1 VTEADTGRSP
11 GKQGTVPRSA
21 CIELGAVQSPFS
33 DQASRPAVSL
43 RSVTVSYREHIALR
57 DVSLDIG
64 RGNFCGIIGPNGA
77 GKTTVLTVINGLGHI
92 HSGTVHIMDEPAT
105 RANFGRLRR
114 RIGYVAQQER
124 VDPRVPISCL
134 EAVLV
139 GRCGRAGLLRR
150 LDDNDRAR
158 ARQIMELTSTSHLA
172 DRPVG
177 QLSGGEARK
186 IALAR
191 ALVQE
196 PEILLLDEPT
206 SNLDPRAVSE
216 LSELIVDAY
225 HRFRLTVVMV
235 THQLDHLPPVA
246 NQVMMIK
253 DARVTY
259 SGDRTALDDTRLI
272 AELFADAA

>member
-1 VTEADTGRSP
+1 VTTAD
-11 GKQGTVPRSA
+11 A
-21 CIELGAVQSPFS
+21 
-33 DQASRPAVSL
+33 AVSL
-43 RSVTVSYREHIALR
+43 RLVTVSYREHIALR
-57 DVSLDIG
+57 DVSLDIR
-64 RGNFCGIIGPNGA
+64 RGDFCGIIGPNGA
-77 GKTTVLTVINGLGHI
+77 GKTTLLTVINGLGHI
-92 HSGTVHIMDEPAT
+92 HTGTVRVMDEAAT

-139 GRCGRAGLLRR
+139 GRCGRVGLFRR
-150 LDDNDRAR
+150 LTANDQERAR
-158 ARQIMELTSTSHLA
+158 TMMELTRTSHLA
-172 DRPVG
+172 ERPVG

-206 SNLDPRAVSE
+206 SNLDPQAVRE
-216 LSELIVDAY
+216 LGELVVDAY
-225 HRFRLTVVMV
+225 RRFNLTVVMV

-246 NQVMMIK
+246 NRVILVK
-253 DARVTY
+253 NGRVTHT
-259 SGDRTALDDTRLI
+259 GDRTALTDARLI
-272 AELFADAA
+272 ADLFADAA

>member
-1 VTEADTGRSP
+1 MT
-11 GKQGTVPRSA
+11 
-21 CIELGAVQSPFS
+21 
-33 DQASRPAVSL
+33 ASRQGLGHDPNSPSGIGSCPAPAVSL

-64 RGNFCGIIGPNGA
+64 RGDFCGIIGPNGS
-77 GKTTVLTVINGLGHI
+77 GKTTLLTVINGLGRI
-92 HSGTVHIMDEPAT
+92 HSGTVDIMGEQAT
-105 RANFGRLRR
+105 GTSFGRLRR

-124 VDPRVPISCL
+124 VDPRAPISCL

-139 GRCGRAGLLRR
+139 GACGRVGLFRR
-150 LDDNDRAR
+150 LTARDRERAR
-158 ARQIMELTSTSHLA
+158 AMMELTRTSHLA
-172 DRPVG
+172 GRPVG

-206 SNLDPRAVSE
+206 SNLDPRAVRE
-216 LSELIVDAY
+216 LGELVVDAY
-225 HRFRLTVVMV
+225 SRFSLTVVMV

-246 NQVMMIK
+246 NRIVMVRNGRIVH
-253 DARVTY
+253 A
-259 SGDRTALDDTRLI
+259 GDRTALADRSLI
-272 AELFADAA
+272 TALFADAA

>member
-1 VTEADTGRSP
+1 LTSTLTS
-11 GKQGTVPRSA
+11 S
-21 CIELGAVQSPFS
+21 S
-33 DQASRPAVSL
+33 AVSL
-43 RSVTVSYREHIALR
+43 RLVTVSYREHIALH

-64 RGNFCGIIGPNGA
+64 RGDFCGVIGPNGA
-77 GKTTVLTVINGLGHI
+77 GKTTLLTLINGLGRI
-92 HSGTVHIMDEPAT
+92 HSGTVNILGERAT
-105 RANFGRLRR
+105 GANFGRLRR

-124 VDPRVPISCL
+124 VDPRVPVSCL
-134 EAVLV
+134 EAVLI

-150 LDDNDRAR
+150 LDADDHDRAR
-158 ARQIMELTSTSHLA
+158 AMMDLTGTAHLA

-206 SNLDPRAVSE
+206 SNLDPRAVRE
-216 LSELIVDAY
+216 LGELVVNAW
-225 HRFRLTVVMV
+225 HHFNLTVVMV
-235 THQLDHLPPVA
+235 THQLDHLPAVA
-246 NQVMMIK
+246 NRIIMVK
-253 DARVTY
+253 NARVTFT
-259 SGDRTALDDTRLI
+259 GDRSALADERLL

>member
-1 VTEADTGRSP
+1 VTA
-11 GKQGTVPRSA
+11 
-21 CIELGAVQSPFS
+21 
-33 DQASRPAVSL
+33 AVSL

-64 RGNFCGIIGPNGA
+64 RGDFCGIIGPNGA
-77 GKTTVLTVINGLGHI
+77 GKTTLLTVVNGLGRI
-92 HSGTVHIMDEPAT
+92 HSGTVSILGQSAT
-105 RANFGRLRR
+105 GASFGRLRR

-124 VDPRVPISCL
+124 VDPRAPISCL

-139 GRCGRAGLLRR
+139 GRCGHAGLFRR
-150 LDDNDRAR
+150 LTTGDLERAR
-158 ARQIMELTSTSHLA
+158 SMMELTRTSHLA
-172 DRPVG
+172 ERPVG

-206 SNLDPRAVSE
+206 SNLDPRAVRE
-216 LSELIVDAY
+216 LGNLVVDAY
-225 HRFRLTVVMV
+225 HRFGLTVVMV

-246 NQVMMIK
+246 NRIAMVK
-253 DARVTY
+253 NGRLTY
-259 SGDRTALDDTRLI
+259 AGDRAALANARLI
-272 AELFADAA
+272 AGLFDAA

>member
-1 VTEADTGRSP
+1 VTTAD
-11 GKQGTVPRSA
+11 A
-21 CIELGAVQSPFS
+21 
-33 DQASRPAVSL
+33 AVSL
-43 RSVTVSYREHIALR
+43 RSVTVSYREHVALR
-57 DVSLDIG
+57 DVSLDIW
-64 RGNFCGIIGPNGA
+64 RGDFCGIIGPNGA
-77 GKTTVLTVINGLGHI
+77 GKTTLLTVINGLGHI
-92 HSGTVHIMDEPAT
+92 HTGTVRVMDEAAT
-105 RANFGRLRR
+105 HANFGRLRR

-139 GRCGRAGLLRR
+139 GRCGRVGLFRR
-150 LDDNDRAR
+150 LTASDQERAR
-158 ARQIMELTSTSHLA
+158 TMMELTRTSHLA
-172 DRPVG
+172 ERPVG

-206 SNLDPRAVSE
+206 SNLDPQAVRE
-216 LSELIVDAY
+216 LGELVVDAY
-225 HRFRLTVVMV
+225 RRFNLTVVIV

-246 NQVMMIK
+246 NRVIMVK
-253 DARVTY
+253 NGRVTY
-259 SGDRTALDDTRLI
+259 SGDRAALADARLV

>member
-1 VTEADTGRSP
+1 VT
-11 GKQGTVPRSA
+11 
-21 CIELGAVQSPFS
+21 
-33 DQASRPAVSL
+33 PAVSL
-43 RSVTVSYREHIALR
+43 RSVSVSYRENVALR

-64 RGNFCGIIGPNGA
+64 CGDFCGVIGPNGA
-77 GKTTVLTVINGLGHI
+77 GKTTLLTIINGLGHI
-92 HSGTVHIMDEPAT
+92 ISGTVSVLGEPAT
-105 RANFGRLRR
+105 GGSFTRLRR

-124 VDPRVPISCL
+124 VDPRAPISCL

-150 LDDNDRAR
+150 LNREDRERAR
-158 ARQIMELTSTSHLA
+158 AMMELTRTSHLA
-172 DRPVG
+172 ARPVG

-206 SNLDPRAVSE
+206 SNLDPRAVRE
-216 LSELIVDAY
+216 LGELVVDAY
-225 HRFRLTVVMV
+225 RRFNLTAVMV

-246 NQVMMIK
+246 NRIIMVK
-253 DARVTY
+253 NGGVTY
-259 SGDRTALDDTRLI
+259 SGDRMALNDARRI
-272 AELFADAA
+272 ADLFADAA

>member
-1 VTEADTGRSP
+1 MTENLGHNPDTPAQP
-11 GKQGTVPRSA
+11 GYVP
-21 CIELGAVQSPFS
+21 C
-33 DQASRPAVSL
+33 PAVSL

-64 RGNFCGIIGPNGA
+64 RGDFCGIIGPNGA
-77 GKTTVLTVINGLGHI
+77 GKTTLLTVINGLGHI
-92 HSGTVHIMDEPAT
+92 HSGTVRVMDETAT

-114 RIGYVAQQER
+114 RIGYVAQQEH

-134 EAVLV
+134 EAVLI

-150 LDDNDRAR
+150 LDANDRDR
-158 ARQIMELTSTSHLA
+158 ALAMMELTRTSHLA
-172 DRPVG
+172 ERPVG

-206 SNLDPRAVSE
+206 SNLDPRAVRE
-216 LSELIVDAY
+216 LSELVVDAY
-225 HRFRLTVVMV
+225 RRFNLTVVMV
-235 THQLDHLPPVA
+235 THQLDHLPSVA
-246 NQVMMIK
+246 NRIIMVK
-253 DARVTY
+253 SARVTFT
-259 SGDRTALDDTRLI
+259 GDRAALSDGRML

>member
-1 VTEADTGRSP
+1 VTTSRQGLGHDPNCQTIRS
-11 GKQGTVPRSA
+11 
-21 CIELGAVQSPFS
+21 C
-33 DQASRPAVSL
+33 PAPVVSL

-57 DVSLDIG
+57 EVSLDIR
-64 RGNFCGIIGPNGA
+64 RGDFCGIIGPNGA
-77 GKTTVLTVINGLGHI
+77 GKTTLLTVINGLGHI
-92 HSGTVHIMDEPAT
+92 HTGTVRVTGETAT

-114 RIGYVAQQER
+114 RIGYVAQQEH

-150 LDDNDRAR
+150 LKDNDRTR
-158 ARQIMELTSTSHLA
+158 ARQMMELTHTSHLA
-172 DRPVG
+172 ERPVG
-177 QLSGGEARK
+177 RVSGGEARK

-206 SNLDPRAVSE
+206 SNLDPRAVHEFGE
-216 LSELIVDAY
+216 LVVDAY
-225 HRFRLTVVMV
+225 HRFNLTVVMV

-246 NQVMMIK
+246 NRIIMVKNGRI
-253 DARVTY
+253 TC
-259 SGDRTALDDTRLI
+259 SGDRDALADKRLL

>member
-1 VTEADTGRSP
+1 VTE
-11 GKQGTVPRSA
+11 
-21 CIELGAVQSPFS
+21 
-33 DQASRPAVSL
+33 AVSL

-64 RGNFCGIIGPNGA
+64 RGDFCGIIGPNGA
-77 GKTTVLTVINGLGHI
+77 GKTTLLTVINGLGRI
-92 HSGTVHIMDEPAT
+92 HCGTVRILDETAT
-105 RANFGRLRR
+105 NTNFGRLRR

-134 EAVLV
+134 EAVLI

-150 LDDNDRAR
+150 LDANDRER
-158 ARQIMELTSTSHLA
+158 ALAMMELTRMSHLA
-172 DRPVG
+172 SRPVG

-196 PEILLLDEPT
+196 PEMLLLDEPT

-216 LSELIVDAY
+216 LTELVVDAY
-225 HRFRLTVVMV
+225 RRFNLTVVMV
-235 THQLDHLPPVA
+235 THQLDHLPEVA
-246 NQVMMIK
+246 NRVVMVKNTRIVF
-253 DARVTY
+253 A
-259 SGDRTALDDTRLI
+259 GDRAALDDERLL
-272 AELFADAA
+272 AGLFADAA